1 MIMQTSIAIDRLT
14 RDRAAKRAK
23 AERLPLAAVV
33 RLLLNDY
40 ADGHL
45 SIGVRT
51 IAEPVDVDEQ
61 TQKKMDKVINQWRS
75 TMKSGI

>member
-1 MIMQTSIAIDRLT
+1 MQTSIAVDRLT

-23 AERLPLAAVV
+23 TERLPLAAVV

-51 IAEPVDVDEQ
+51 FAEPIPVDGK
-61 TQKKMDKVINQWRS
+61 TQKKMDQVVEKWRA
-75 TMKSGI
+75 TMRA

>member
-1 MIMQTSIAIDRLT
+1 MQTSIAIDRTT

-23 AERLPLAAVV
+23 TERLPLASVV
-33 RLLLNDY
+33 RLLLNEY

-51 IAEPVDVDEQ
+51 VAEPISVDVK
-61 TQKKMDKVINQWRS
+61 TQKKMDQVVDQWRAR
-75 TMKSGI
+75 MRA

>member
-1 MIMQTSIAIDRLT
+1 MQTSIAIDRLT

-23 AERLPLAAVV
+23 SERLPLAAVV

-51 IAEPVDVDEQ
+51 FAELIDVDAR
-61 TQKKMDKVINQWRS
+61 TQKKMDKVVEQWRA
-75 TMKSGI
+75 TMKA

>member
-1 MIMQTSIAIDRLT
+1 MQTSIAIDQVT

-23 AERLPLAAVV
+23 IERLPLAAVV

-51 IAEPVDVDEQ
+51 LAEPLDVDAK
-61 TQKKMDKVINQWRS
+61 TQKKMDAVVEKWRA
-75 TMKSGI
+75 K

>member
-1 MIMQTSIAIDRLT
+1 MQTSIAVDRFT

-23 AERLPLAAVV
+23 IERLPLAAVV

-51 IAEPVDVDEQ
+51 FAEPLEVDAK
-61 TQKKMDKVINQWRS
+61 TRKKMDTIVGQWRA
-75 TMKSGI
+75 TKQR

>member
-1 MIMQTSIAIDRLT
+1 MQTSIAVDRLT

-23 AERLPLAAVV
+23 TERLPLAAVV

-51 IAEPVDVDEQ
+51 FGEPVSVDAT
-61 TQKKMDKVINQWRS
+61 TQKKMDTVVENWRATLQS
-75 TMKSGI
+75 

>member
-1 MIMQTSIAIDRLT
+1 MQTSIAVDRLT

-45 SIGVRT
+45 SIVVRT
-51 IAEPVDVDEQ
+51 FAEPIDVDAR
-61 TQKKMDKVINQWRS
+61 TQKKMDTVTAQWRA
-75 TMKSGI
+75 TMKA

>member
-1 MIMQTSIAIDRLT
+1 MQTSIAIDRLT

-23 AERLPLAAVV
+23 TERLPLATVV

-40 ADGHL
+40 ADGNL

-51 IAEPVDVDEQ
+51 FAEPISVDVK
-61 TQKKMDKVINQWRS
+61 TQKKMDKVVEQWRG
-75 TMKSGI
+75 KIRA